1 MNYSIW
7 PFNMLFFST
16 GRFNDYLIKVVVY
29 VNKHEDSK
37 VNAINNIVL
46 SAMEVKVKSSQID
59 SISVF
64 VLSWYSY
71 SFDLA

>member
-1 MNYSIW
+1 
-7 PFNMLFFST
+7 MLFFST